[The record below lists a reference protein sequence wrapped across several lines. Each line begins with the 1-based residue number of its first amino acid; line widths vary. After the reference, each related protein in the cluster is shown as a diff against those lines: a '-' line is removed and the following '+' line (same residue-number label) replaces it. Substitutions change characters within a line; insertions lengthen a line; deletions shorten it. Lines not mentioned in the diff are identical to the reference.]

1 MDIQPLQ
8 TEYEALV
15 VGNGHRDEQ
24 IGRRCCVLAI
34 EALRNH
40 SYGIGAVLS
49 DDHGDILVE
58 GYNRVF
64 EQHFRAAAHAE
75 MELLDAFETQYPNY
89 GDRSELTLVVSLEP
103 CPMCFARILASG
115 IGRVRYLAKDNDG
128 GMAHRVRHLPAAWR
142 NLASL
147 GDYGAADVSRP
158 LREFAAKLAEFAL
171 FEKRKRLIQQIR
183 G

>member
-1 MDIQPLQ
+1 MDIEILQ
-8 TEYEALV
+8 AEYEALA
-15 VGNGHRDEQ
+15 VGSGHRNEQ
-24 IGRRCCVLAI
+24 IGRRCCQLAI
-34 EALRNH
+34 EALRNN
-40 SYGIGAVLS
+40 SYGIGAVLV
-49 DDHGDILVE
+49 DGCGDILVE

-75 MELLDAFETQYPNY
+75 MELLDAFESRYPTY
-89 GDRSELTLVVSLEP
+89 GNRSELMLVVSLEP

-115 IGRVRYLAKDNDG
+115 IGRVRYLASDQDG
-128 GMAHRVRHLPAAWR
+128 GMIHRVRHLPAVWR

-158 LREFAAKLAEFAL
+158 LRAFAAKLAEFAL
-171 FEKRKRLIQQIR
+171 FEKRQRLIKQIR